1 MSLGAIFMRMIKR
14 LVLLGLVLY
23 LGLWGFRIVSRKY
36 YVWLPGYLSWAVSS
50 PETPSGPVHLFF
62 LFADHFEP
70 GENQHL
76 LGRWVDEY
84 PKLAARHRDSTGRPP
99 QHTWFYPAEQ
109 PIDRNMAALQQLVS
123 GGYGETEL
131 HLHHAN
137 DTQESARKR
146 FERGVAYFRRFGFL
160 TTPDGATHF
169 AFVHGNW
176 GLDNSNG
183 AQFCGADR
191 ELEMLRQLGC
201 FADFTFPSIQW
212 QSQPPSVNDIYMATD
227 DARPKSYAHGALLE
241 AGVKPSGDLMIFQ
254 GPLLLV
260 PSWRATLFLGIDDGN
275 IHPAAPVGPDRVD
288 RWVRTRIHV
297 KGRPDWQFIK
307 VHGHGAESEGD
318 ATESLGPRFDSAL
331 THLEN
336 HYNDGSRYILHYVTA
351 REAFNLARAA
361 ADGKTGDP
369 RQYYDYLIPRYVADP
384 VVGAR

>member
-1 MSLGAIFMRMIKR
+1 MGLSANFMRTIKR

-23 LGLWGFRIVSRKY
+23 LGLWAYRIASRKY
-36 YVWLPGYLSWAVSS
+36 YVWLPGYLRWSTTKEEAA
-50 PETPSGPVHLFF
+50 SGPIHLFF
-62 LFADHFEP
+62 FFADHFEP
-70 GENQHL
+70 GDNYHYME
-76 LGRWVDEY
+76 RWLKEY
-84 PKLAARHRDSTGRPP
+84 PALASRHQDSTGRPP

-109 PIDRNMAALQQLVS
+109 PVDRNMAALQQLVS
-123 GGYGETEL
+123 AGFGETEL

-137 DTQESARKR
+137 DTQESARRR
-146 FERGVAYFRRFGFL
+146 FERGIAYFQKFGFL
-160 TTPDGATHF
+160 KGPDGATHF

-183 AQFCGADR
+183 AQFCGANR

-212 QSQPPSVNDIYMATD
+212 QAQPPSVNSIYEATD
-227 DARPKSYAHGALLE
+227 DDRPRSYDQGVPLQ
-241 AGVKPSGDLMIFQ
+241 AGVNPVGDLMIFQ

-260 PSWRATLFLGIDDGN
+260 PSWRATLFIGIDDGN

-288 RWVRTRIHV
+288 TWIRSRIHV

-307 VHGHGAESEGD
+307 VHGHGAESEED

-331 THLEN
+331 TRFEQR
-336 HYNDGSRYILHYVTA
+336 YNDGVRYVLHYVTA
-351 REAFNLARAA
+351 REAFNLVRAA

-369 RQYYDYLIPRYVADP
+369 RLYYDYLIPRYAADP
-384 VVGAR
+384 ARRN

>member
-1 MSLGAIFMRMIKR
+1 MRMIR
-14 LVLLGLVLY
+14 RIALLGLVLY
-23 LGLWGFRIVSRKY
+23 VGLWAFRIASRKY
-36 YVWLPGYLSWAVSS
+36 YVWLPGYITWAV
-50 PETPSGPVHLFF
+50 TPAEQASGPVHIFF

-70 GENQHL
+70 GNNEHL
-76 LGRWVDEY
+76 LQRWLTEY
-84 PKLAARHRDSTGRPP
+84 PQLASRHRDSTGRPP

-109 PIDRNMAALQQLVS
+109 PVDRNMAGLQQLVAA
-123 GGYGETEL
+123 GLGEAEL

-137 DTQESARKR
+137 DTQESARAR
-146 FERGVAYFRRFGFL
+146 FERGVAYFQRFGFL
-160 TTPDGATHF
+160 KTTDGATHF

-183 AQFCGADR
+183 PAYCGANR
-191 ELEMLRQLGC
+191 ELQMLRELGC

-212 QSQPPSVNDIYMATD
+212 QAQPPSVNNIYEAID
-227 DARPKSYAHGALLE
+227 DDRPKSYAQGVPLQ
-241 AGVKPSGDLMIFQ
+241 AGVRPEGDLMIFQ

-260 PSWRATLFLGIDDGN
+260 PSWRAALFVAIDDGN

-288 RWVRTRIHV
+288 HWVRTRIHV

-307 VHGHGAESEGD
+307 VHGHGAESEVD

-331 THLEN
+331 SHFEGR
-336 HYNDGSRYILHYVTA
+336 YNDGVHFILHYVTA

-369 RQYYDYLIPRYVADP
+369 AQYYDYVIPRYAADP
-384 VVGAR
+384 ARR

>member
-36 YVWLPGYLSWAVSS
+36 YVWLPGYLSWAASS

-76 LGRWVDEY
+76 LQRWVDEY
-84 PKLAARHRDSTGRPP
+84 PQLASRHRDSTGRPP

-160 TTPDGATHF
+160 TTPD
-169 AFVHGNW
+169 
-176 GLDNSNG
+176 
-183 AQFCGADR
+183 
-191 ELEMLRQLGC
+191 
-201 FADFTFPSIQW
+201 
-212 QSQPPSVNDIYMATD
+212 
-227 DARPKSYAHGALLE
+227 
-241 AGVKPSGDLMIFQ
+241 
-254 GPLLLV
+254 
-260 PSWRATLFLGIDDGN
+260 
-275 IHPAAPVGPDRVD
+275 
-288 RWVRTRIHV
+288 
-297 KGRPDWQFIK
+297 
-307 VHGHGAESEGD
+307 
-318 ATESLGPRFDSAL
+318 
-331 THLEN
+331 
-336 HYNDGSRYILHYVTA
+336 
-351 REAFNLARAA
+351 
-361 ADGKTGDP
+361 
-369 RQYYDYLIPRYVADP
+369 
-384 VVGAR
+384 